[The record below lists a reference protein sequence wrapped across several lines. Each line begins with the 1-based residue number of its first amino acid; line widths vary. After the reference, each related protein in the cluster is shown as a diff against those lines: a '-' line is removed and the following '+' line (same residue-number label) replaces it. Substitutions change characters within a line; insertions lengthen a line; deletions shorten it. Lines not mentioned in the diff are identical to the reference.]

1 MVSSLID
8 RRKICVGEVVL
19 CFNALKFGARPGP
32 IPASTYPHSYV
43 GSIAVWGQK
52 SDLLSVLLPLG
63 SSDLDPGPGHVKIHS
78 EAP

>member
-1 MVSSLID
+1 MEFLHCMVSSLID

-43 GSIAVWGQK
+43 GSIAVWGQQ
-52 SDLLSVLLPLG
+52 SDLLSVLLPL
-63 SSDLDPGPGHVKIHS
+63 DLLQIWILSQGM
-78 EAP
+78 